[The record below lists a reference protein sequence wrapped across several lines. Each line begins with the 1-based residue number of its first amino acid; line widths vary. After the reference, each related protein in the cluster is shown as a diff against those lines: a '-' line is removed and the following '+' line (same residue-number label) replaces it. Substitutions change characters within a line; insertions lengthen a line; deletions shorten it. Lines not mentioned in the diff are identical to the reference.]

1 MLSKIV
7 AEDII
12 VSVRS
17 DDERSSARDELAFD
31 YLFTL
36 IEKDRLEIQLNFRDP
51 SFVGND
57 DYVIIQF
64 HREIF
69 NPEMF
74 YRDNAELLIDIDEKN
89 ITRSMTNYDS
99 VKKVM
104 PAQMREDSLELITSI
119 NFYMSYIVK
128 G

>member
-89 ITRSMTNYDS
+89 ITRSMTDYDS